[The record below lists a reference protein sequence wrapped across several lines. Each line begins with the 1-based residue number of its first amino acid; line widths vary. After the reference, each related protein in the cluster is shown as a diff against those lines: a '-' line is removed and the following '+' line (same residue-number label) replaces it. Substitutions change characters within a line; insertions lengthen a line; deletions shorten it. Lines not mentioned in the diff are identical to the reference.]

1 MKPSLKEEAT
11 EYYQRTLIAKDCA
24 ERCDCPETRAYL
36 LDLEQ
41 FWFPRLSGTTMVVVR
56 TKR

>member
-11 EYYQRTLIAKDCA
+11 EYYQRALIAKDCA

-41 FWFPRLSGTTMVVVR
+41 FWFSQALRHYHGGRPH
-56 TKR
+56 